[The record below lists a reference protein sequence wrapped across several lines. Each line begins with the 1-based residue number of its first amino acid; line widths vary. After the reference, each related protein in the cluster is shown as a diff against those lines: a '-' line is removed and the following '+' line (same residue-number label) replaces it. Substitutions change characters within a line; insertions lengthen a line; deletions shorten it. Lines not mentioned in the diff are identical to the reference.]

1 MQASTTILHPTDFS
15 AHADRAFALACS
27 LARVAGSRLLV
38 LHVAPIAELYMRWR
52 YQEEVEAALHR
63 RQPPDPAVETA
74 WHLLAGEAAPEII
87 WLAQEVRCSFI
98 VLATRGQTGL
108 ARLLMGSV
116 AEQVVRSAPCPVVT
130 VNAASPEPV
139 TMESQPETEGRA
151 SGDMAIKTILH
162 PTDFSDRCEAA
173 FRVACSL
180 AKDHAAR
187 VIAVHVPEPIA
198 VPAGMAP
205 APPLPTGYR
214 GGLEERLRRFQ
225 LLAPEVKVEGRV
237 EEGEPATGIVN
248 AARVT
253 DCDLIVM
260 GTQGRT
266 GVGRLHMGSVAENV
280 LRTAPCPVVTV
291 NALFTEAEPPS
302 DPEGRGNG
310 IASASRTAI

>member
-63 RQPPDPAVETA
+63 RQPSDSAVETA
-74 WHLLAGEAAPEII
+74 WHLLAGEAAPEIV
-87 WLAQEVRCSFI
+87 WLAEEIRCSYI
-98 VLATRGQTGL
+98 VMGTRGQTGL
-108 ARLLMGSV
+108 ARLVIGSV
-116 AEQVVRSAPCPVVT
+116 AEQVVRSALCPVVT
-130 VNAASPEPV
+130 VKAPLETPGEADNLSGEDGRV
-139 TMESQPETEGRA
+139 TTIAPIQ
-151 SGDMAIKTILH
+151 TILH
-162 PTDFSDRCEAA
+162 ATDYSDRCEAA

-205 APPLPTGYR
+205 SPALPTGYR

-237 EEGEPATGIVN
+237 EEGEPVTGIVN
-248 AARVT
+248 AARAT

-266 GVGRLHMGSVAENV
+266 GLGRLHLGSVAENV

-291 NALFTEAEPPS
+291 NALFTEAEQRS
-302 DPEGRGNG
+302 EAEGRGNG
-310 IASASRTAI
+310 IASESGTAS